1 MLRLLH
7 GEVSPHLIRR
17 EERRLRNV
25 GRLISDIRDA
35 EVRLATVK
43 QLRLNARD
51 GAQRNLAETEELL
64 AFELE
69 SFLAAFA
76 GWNEEAAGKLTRARD
91 AMLEWSVVDL
101 TPRHVCRNLGHAY
114 RSGRAALRKA
124 TDNGTA
130 ERFHEL
136 RKRTKTLWYQLRIL
150 RPLRPLVFRE
160 MTSDLKTL
168 AEHLGHSNDMAFVAA
183 RLETLAGT
191 GGRKRAQQ
199 ALETVIDAREKDL
212 QRVAIALAERFYAQK
227 PKYFSA
233 RIAEYL
239 AGWVAPACRTGRL
252 RRAADSGHSARRH
265 IETA

>member
-1 MLRLLH
+1 MSFKLAADETLGIGLRRIACQQIECAIETSGKQKHGGVSTVHTTRKHLKKARAVLRLLH
-7 GEVSPHLIRR
+7 GEVSTRLIRR

-43 QLRLNARD
+43 RLRENARD

-91 AMLEWSVVDL
+91 AVMEWLLVDL
-101 TPRHVCRNLGHAY
+101 TPRRVCQNVGNAY
-114 RSGRAALRKA
+114 RSGRSALRKA
-124 TDNGTA
+124 ADEGTA

-160 MTSDLKTL
+160 MTSELKTL
-168 AEHLGHSNDMAFVAA
+168 TEHLGHSNDMAFVAA

-191 GGRKRAQQ
+191 AGRKRGQQ
-199 ALETVIDAREKDL
+199 ALV
-212 QRVAIALAERFYAQK
+212 
-227 PKYFSA
+227 
-233 RIAEYL
+233 
-239 AGWVAPACRTGRL
+239 C
-252 RRAADSGHSARRH
+252 
-265 IETA
+265 